1 MKAACRASCRPVSSA
16 NTGTLDASGK
26 FVYVYN
32 FSSALLEGFWLVPLP
47 LSGRVYGVWFE
58 IPLPIQAARNI
69 IGGQGMLIDLK
80 GNVYVALRAQI
91 KGDPVSVLL
100 LSYDSTGSLRWQTYA
115 TRNAQ
120 ATQLLAQPVLTDDES
135 LLLFAAADFSTGAW
149 YFRAFDAKGGALVWN
164 VSTQPWHDLSQC
176 GTEITPLANHTVLLV
191 CSSSNATYSLALVGF
206 DQRTGVA
213 FPGRVSLPGDT
224 TFYSFDSS
232 NNLFACWAN
241 NEGKGTV
248 CAKQLLAPCLYT
260 DTGCTIA

>member
-16 NTGTLDASGK
+16 PAPSTPPASSCTFTTSVRHSWKASGS
-26 FVYVYN
+26 FPYR
-32 FSSALLEGFWLVPLP
+32 LVPLP
-47 LSGRVYGVWFE
+47 LSGRVDGVWFE

-69 IGGQGMLIDLK
+69 IGGQGMLIDL

-100 LSYDSTGSLRWQTYA
+100 
-115 TRNAQ
+115 
-120 ATQLLAQPVLTDDES
+120 
-135 LLLFAAADFSTGAW
+135 
-149 YFRAFDAKGGALVWN
+149 WN

-248 CAKQLLAPCLYT
+248 CAKQPLAPCLYT